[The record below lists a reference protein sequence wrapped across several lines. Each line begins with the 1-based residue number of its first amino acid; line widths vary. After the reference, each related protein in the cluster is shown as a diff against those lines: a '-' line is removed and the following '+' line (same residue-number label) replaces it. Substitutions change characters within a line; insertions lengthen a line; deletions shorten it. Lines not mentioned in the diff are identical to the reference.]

1 MPDAT
6 DSQHPTS
13 CNEDRKRSLEKRRD
27 TVGQLTSKFQAYF
40 FSGKFAQ
47 LFCLQRRHVGHTNFG
62 TWGLVNSISPFFGRS
77 PSSCARKQQRS
88 GGCCA
93 SAAVLG
99 SAQARQRGRVC
110 RWPHSIA
117 ALQRQASPHGLCPR
131 AF

>member
-40 FSGKFAQ
+40 FLGKFAQ

-62 TWGLVNSISPFFGRS
+62 TWGLANSIRFRFDAKAPGDT
-77 PSSCARKQQRS
+77 PQEAVAR
-88 GGCCA
+88 
-93 SAAVLG
+93 LYL
-99 SAQARQRGRVC
+99 
-110 RWPHSIA
+110 
-117 ALQRQASPHGLCPR
+117 ALHANEEDTEE
-131 AF
+131 